1 MAAEN
6 DKTPGNGNLGLKG
19 VWAQMTN
26 MTAVLL
32 ICLIFYQDRHAAL
45 DAAREDRQM
54 FREELRG
61 MHEDSQKQWQAIHQL
76 TIAIKALTEKE
87 TKK

>member
-1 MAAEN
+1 
-6 DKTPGNGNLGLKG
+6 
-19 VWAQMTN
+19 MTN

-61 MHEDSQKQWQAIHQL
+61 MHEDSQKHWQAIHQL
-76 TIAIKALTEKE
+76 TLAIKALTEKE